1 MNNAVFTLCL
11 ANLKKKKIQNGL
23 IGLLILLSTLL
34 LTTSIHVIFS
44 TTNLFTEMHTRT
56 QGSHEMLLLRDELHH
71 PQQIA
76 QWWEEQQGVKTSSLN
91 PYRMLAGMSV
101 QGEDRAAELSNLTL
115 YMMDTLTR
123 PYAVDELLF
132 AQGKESVSPERGEI
146 WIPTS
151 IAYLY
156 EITIGDRLE
165 FTDGKR
171 PFTLE
176 VSALVIDMPF
186 GAPFATDA
194 RIWMNHE
201 DYIQQTQGMQGK
213 EQYMIGLRYDNYD
226 QSLGYWERF
235 EQDMG
240 TPYLETKISY
250 EQMSSFYLIMN
261 KAIGF
266 IMIFLGV
273 VMTLVALFTIGY
285 TISDDVLSNY
295 RTIGVMK
302 ALGLSSGKMVG
313 IYLVQYAFISIISII
328 PGLLASEWVS
338 KLIIESSLSS
348 LKLGDSQEKIG
359 AYFIPVASGSFVCVL
374 ILLCVFLYA
383 SKARHIQP
391 MQAIRYGMS
400 EIDYSK
406 KTKPFMGKEAGLYSF
421 GKAPFLVVLGLKNTR
436 KNKKASTL
444 MMLLATIMTAV
455 LVLGFVLLYSISYI
469 KQTST
474 SWGYDSSDISLR
486 VVNSST
492 FSRESFHQMWSS
504 DPRIKN
510 ITWQGYVN
518 GVVSSEEN
526 RVSHDED
533 RKSMNFSISLL
544 NGNYD
549 EVGYTTLKGRNPQV
563 KNEIA
568 IGIRVAEELG
578 KDVGDAAQV
587 YIEGTKKSFL
597 VSGIFQSIANQSV
610 SARIMADAL
619 HDEYDDY
626 IVAFV
631 NINQEQDADEIVSE
645 INRQY
650 ENALLAATMQT
661 LLDATFKQ
669 AVASLLLPMSMMGL
683 LFTGVTIIIIYSIS
697 RMTIQKESKTYGIYK
712 SIGLSSQDLRLSI
725 LIGQIVL
732 SAVGVIVGIL
742 LGVYLLPSLLGT
754 ILSEYGIAELPLI
767 LHWGGV
773 LSFAAVTFIA
783 VGIGSW
789 ASSRVIAAT
798 SPRILVID

>member
-1 MNNAVFTLCL
+1 MAAVFTLCL
-11 ANLKKKKIQNGL
+11 ANLRKKKIHNGL

-34 LTTSIHVIFS
+34 LTTSISVMSS
-44 TTNLFTEMHTRT
+44 TTNLYTELHTKT
-56 QGSHEMLLLRDELHH
+56 QGSHEMLLLRDELHK
-71 PQQIA
+71 PEQID
-76 QWWEEQQGVKTSSLN
+76 QWWKGQSGVTTSPLI
-91 PYRMLAGMSV
+91 PYRMLAGMSI
-101 QGEDRAAELSNLTL
+101 QGEDRAAELSSLTL
-115 YMMDTLTR
+115 YMMDTPTR

-132 AQGKESVSPERGEI
+132 AQGKENGSPEIGKI

-156 EITIGDRLE
+156 EISVGDRVE
-165 FTDGKR
+165 FTSGER

-186 GAPFATDA
+186 GAPFAIEA

-201 DYIQQTQGMQGK
+201 DYMQQIQSMQGK
-213 EQYMIGLRYDNYD
+213 EQFMLGLRYDDYN
-226 QSLGYWERF
+226 QSAEYWERF

-240 TPYLETKISY
+240 TPYLETMISY

-266 IMIFLGV
+266 IMIFLGI
-273 VMTLVALFTIGY
+273 VMMLVALFTIGY

-302 ALGLSSGKMVG
+302 ALGLPSGKMVG
-313 IYLVQYAFISIISII
+313 IYLLQYAFIAVISII
-328 PGLLASEWVS
+328 PGLLASQFVS
-338 KLIIESSLSS
+338 RMIIESSLSS
-348 LKLGDSQEKIG
+348 LKLADSQEKIG
-359 AYFIPVASGSFVCVL
+359 AYFIPVATGSFVCML
-374 ILLCVFLYA
+374 ILLCVLVYA
-383 SKARHIQP
+383 NKARHIQP

-400 EIDYSK
+400 EIDYSRM
-406 KTKPFMGKEAGLYSF
+406 TKPFMGEENKLFSF
-421 GKAPFLVVLGLKNTR
+421 GKAPLLVVLGLKNIR
-436 KNKKASTL
+436 KNKKASML
-444 MMLLATIMTAV
+444 MTLLATIMTAV

-469 KQTST
+469 KQTSA

-492 FSRESFHQMWSS
+492 FFRETFNQTWSS

-510 ITWQGYVN
+510 IAWQGYVN
-518 GVVSSEEN
+518 GVVSSEEHTGSN
-526 RVSHDED
+526 DEN
-533 RKSMNFSISLL
+533 RKSMNFSIFALDGS
-544 NGNYD
+544 YD
-549 EVGYTTLKGRNPQV
+549 EVGYTTVKGRNPQV

-568 IGIRVAEELG
+568 IGIRVAEELS
-578 KDVGDAAQV
+578 KDVGDVVEV
-587 YIEGTKKSFL
+587 YIEGTKQSLL

-619 HDEYDDY
+619 QDQYDDY

-645 INRQY
+645 INGKY

-661 LLDATFKQ
+661 LLDTTFKQ
-669 AVASLLLPMSMMGL
+669 AVASLLLPMSMMGV

-697 RMTIQKESKTYGIYK
+697 RMTIRKESKTYGIYK
-712 SIGLSSQDLRLSI
+712 SIGLSSHDLRLSI
-725 LIGQIVL
+725 SIGLIAL
-732 SAVGVIVGIL
+732 SAVGVIIGIL

-754 ILSEYGIAELPLI
+754 ILSDYGIAELPLI
-767 LHWGGV
+767 LHWGGI

-789 ASSRVIAAT
+789 TSSRVIAAT

>member
-1 MNNAVFTLCL
+1 MSAVFTLCL
-11 ANLKKKKIQNGL
+11 ANLRKKKIHNGL

-34 LTTSIHVIFS
+34 LTTSINVISS

-56 QGSHEMLLLRDELHH
+56 QGSHEMLLLRDELHN
-71 PQQIA
+71 PEQIA
-76 QWWEEQQGVKTSSLN
+76 QWWKEQQGVETSSLL

-156 EITIGDRLE
+156 EITVGDRLE
-165 FTDGKR
+165 FTDGER

-213 EQYMIGLRYDNYD
+213 EQYMIGLRYDDYD

-235 EQDMG
+235 EQETG

-273 VMTLVALFTIGY
+273 VMTMVALFTIGY

-313 IYLVQYAFISIISII
+313 IYLMQYAFISIISII

-359 AYFIPVASGSFVCVL
+359 AYFIPVVAGSFVCVL

-383 SKARHIQP
+383 GKARHIQP

-406 KTKPFMGKEAGLYSF
+406 KTKPSMGKETGLFSF
-421 GKAPFLVVLGLKNTR
+421 GKAPLLVVLGLKNIQ
-436 KNKKASTL
+436 KNKKASML
-444 MMLLATIMTAV
+444 MTLLATIMTAV

-469 KQTST
+469 KQTSA

-492 FSRESFHQMWSS
+492 FSRESFNQIWSS

-518 GVVSSEEN
+518 GVVSSEEH

-533 RKSMNFSISLL
+533 RKSMNFSIFALDGS
-544 NGNYD
+544 YD

-578 KDVGDAAQV
+578 KDVGDVVEV
-587 YIEGTKKSFL
+587 YIEGTKQSLL

-619 HDEYDDY
+619 HDQYDDY

-645 INRQY
+645 INRKY
-650 ENALLAATMQT
+650 ENTLLAATMQT

-669 AVASLLLPMSMMGL
+669 AVASLLLPMTMMGL

-697 RMTIQKESKTYGIYK
+697 RMTIRKESKTYGIYK
-712 SIGLSSQDLRLSI
+712 SIGLSSHDLRLSI
-725 LIGQIVL
+725 SIGLIVL
-732 SAVGVIVGIL
+732 SAVGVIIGIL

-754 ILSEYGIAELPLI
+754 ILSDYGIAELPLI
-767 LHWGGV
+767 LHWGGI

-789 ASSRVIAAT
+789 VSSRVIAAT